1 MKTLDQM
8 IEEFVVSSV
17 SDHYEIFPTLSRR
30 SRSGQK
36 RGRCGRSESVRKAL
50 ETAMHDGYVQ
60 VYELFPPVPP
70 KWDWRPIDYSSNRL
84 EELRFYVTPKGK
96 DLAVKLLEGH

>member
-36 RGRCGRSESVRKAL
+36 RRALRSVRISPESAGDRY
-50 ETAMHDGYVQ
+50 A
-60 VYELFPPVPP
+60 
-70 KWDWRPIDYSSNRL
+70 
-84 EELRFYVTPKGK
+84 
-96 DLAVKLLEGH
+96 